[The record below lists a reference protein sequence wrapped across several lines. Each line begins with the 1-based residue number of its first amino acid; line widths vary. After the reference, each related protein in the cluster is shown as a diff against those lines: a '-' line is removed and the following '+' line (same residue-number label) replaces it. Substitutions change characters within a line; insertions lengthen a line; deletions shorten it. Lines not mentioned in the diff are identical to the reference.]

1 MILGDVCTRGCRFC
15 AVRSGNPRGALDLDE
30 PENAARAVARMG
42 ARHVVITSVDR
53 DDLEDHGAAHFAA
66 TVRACRDLA
75 PGTAVEV
82 LIGDLG
88 GDREALRTVVEARP
102 EVLAHNLETV
112 RRLTPRVR
120 DRRADYEV
128 SLCVLRAALEL
139 DPDLST
145 KSSLMLGLG
154 ETEGEVLETMDDLRA
169 AGVEGLT
176 LGQYLQPTA
185 RHLEV
190 SEWITPEAFAAYE
203 RAGLEKGFA
212 YVASGPLVR
221 SSYKAGTFYALGRGG
236 STAPHETGSS

>member
-1 MILGDVCTRGCRFC
+1 MILGGICTRGCRFC
-15 AVRSGNPRGALDLDE
+15 AVTSGNPGGVIDPLE
-30 PENAARAVARMG
+30 PENTARAVQRMG
-42 ARHVVITSVDR
+42 VRHVVVTSVDR
-53 DDLEDHGAAHFAA
+53 DDLEDHGASHFAA
-66 TVRACRDLA
+66 TVRACHELA
-75 PGTAVEV
+75 PDTAVEV

-120 DRRADYEV
+120 DRRADYDV
-128 SLCVLRAALEL
+128 SLGVLRAAKDL
-139 DPDLST
+139 DPDLGT

-154 ETEGEVLETMDDLRA
+154 ETETEVLESMDELRA

-176 LGQYLQPTA
+176 LGQYLRPSG

-190 SEWITPEAFAAYE
+190 AEWITPEAFAAYE
-203 RAGLEKGFA
+203 RTGLEKGFA

-221 SSYKAGTFYALGRGG
+221 SSYKAGSFYDIGRAREPG
-236 STAPHETGSS
+236 PDETGSS